1 MAKQLLRLLSFKK
14 MKPFNLH
21 NILFILIIL
30 ISFFLRFYQLGD
42 NPPSLDWDEASLGYN
57 AYSILKTGA
66 DEYGTKWPLAIR
78 SFNDYKPP
86 LYTYLT
92 IPSVAVFGLNEFSV
106 RFPSALFG
114 FLTVIVTYFLVKELF
129 PKLSTYYSLLATL
142 LLAISPW
149 HLQFSRVAFE
159 ANLALFLFILGIW
172 SFLKGTRDGKFLLL
186 SSLIFVASFYAYH
199 SPRLVVPLLLLGL
212 TWYFRKELLA
222 QKRWITLGL
231 ILGLLLLWPLL
242 SVLRQGG
249 QSRFTSVTVL
259 TPQGNLDHSISLTEY
274 DLKKGDPLAKIF
286 HNRRIVYFLSSM
298 GGYLDHFNF
307 DFLFL
312 NGDPPARHHAVNV
325 GMLYF
330 WDLPFVLLGMYFL
343 LKRYD
348 KAAFVLFWWFLV
360 APSASAVTTGTPH
373 AVRALLYLP
382 TYQIFSAYGL
392 YNFLLWSKDKLGIFK
407 AQSVLILTFAFL
419 LLNFLYYLHMY
430 YVHTPVEVSREWQ
443 YGYKQAVEEVGKL
456 EKNYKKIIVTYRYD
470 QPYIYFLFYQKIDP
484 AWYQKQAPKGEIER
498 FYRSFGKY
506 EFKNLDD
513 NYFAGLRNTL
523 IVGTPDEIPVD
534 APGTIKEIKF
544 LDGNVAFRIVGR

>member
-1 MAKQLLRLLSFKK
+1 
-14 MKPFNLH
+14 MKFFNLH
-21 NILFILIIL
+21 KILFILIIL

-66 DEYGTKWPLAIR
+66 DEYGTKFPLAIR

-92 IPSVAVFGLNEFSV
+92 IPSVAIFGLNEFAV

-114 FLTVIVTYFLVKELF
+114 VLTVIVTFFLVRELF
-129 PKLSTYYSLLATL
+129 GKNMALTASLF
-142 LLAISPW
+142 LAISPW

-159 ANLALFLFILGIW
+159 ANLALFFFILGIW
-172 SFLKGTRDGKFLLL
+172 SFLKGTKEGKFLLL
-186 SSLIFVASFYAYH
+186 SSLALVASFYAYH

-212 TWYFRKELLA
+212 TWYFRQELLG
-222 QKRWITLGL
+222 QKKWIISGL

-259 TPQGNLDHSISLTEY
+259 TPQGNLEHSISQTEY
-274 DLKKGDPLAKIF
+274 DLKKGDPLAKVF
-286 HNRRIVYFLSSM
+286 HNRRIVYFLSSL
-298 GGYLDHFNF
+298 GGYLDHLNF

-312 NGDPPARHHAVNV
+312 NGDPPARHHAVGM

-330 WDLPFVLLGMYFL
+330 WDLPFVLLGMYYLFT
-343 LKRYD
+343 KKE
-348 KAAFVLFWWFLV
+348 KAAFILFWWFLV
-360 APSASAVTTGTPH
+360 APAASAVTTGTPH

-392 YNFLLWSKDKLGIFK
+392 YTVYLWFRNRWGINK
-407 AQSVLILTFAFL
+407 AKAFLILGSLFL
-419 LLNFLYYLHMY
+419 ILNFVYYLHMY
-430 YVHTPVEVSREWQ
+430 YLHTPVEVSREWQ
-443 YGYKQAVEEVGKL
+443 YGYKQAVEEVSKL
-456 EKNYKKIIVTYRYD
+456 QKDYPKVVVSYRYD
-470 QPYIYFLFYQKIDP
+470 QPYVYFLFYEKIDP

-506 EFKNLDD
+506 EFTNIDD
-513 NYFAGLRNTL
+513 NYFAGLKNTL
-523 IVGTPDEIPVD
+523 IVGTPDEVPEN
-534 APGTIKEIKF
+534 APGMIKEIKF
-544 LDGNVAFRIVGR
+544 LNGNVAFRIVGR